1 MNKEKHKMK
10 RSIQLSLPV
19 LAWAVLFMLLQATAI
34 QAQNESAPPLPP
46 PGKLVD
52 VGGWRLHLHCTGE
65 ARAGQPT
72 VILEPGI
79 GDFSVECTLAAKVR
93 DYERDL

>member
-1 MNKEKHKMK
+1 MK
-10 RSIQLSLPV
+10 RTVQRSLPA

-34 QAQNESAPPLPP
+34 QAQNEFSPPLPP

-65 ARAGQPT
+65 ARARQPT
-72 VILEPGI
+72 VIL
-79 GDFSVECTLAAKVR
+79 
-93 DYERDL
+93 